1 MANTLTAL
9 APVAYSAAKQVANE
23 PFGIID
29 SINATFDD
37 KGVSIGDVVKV
48 PVAPVRAA
56 SDYTPSMAVSAGTDA
71 TATSVDV
78 SITANKM
85 VSWNITGEQERSLQN
100 AQADNTWFEQL
111 LMQGM
116 RELRNQAEAAAW
128 AATIAGASRAY
139 GTAGTTPFGSDLSA
153 LTNARKILQD
163 NGAPLVDLQF
173 VGDTNAGLNLRNLGV
188 FQNAYQAGS
197 EAERRTGRFLP
208 QVGFNIKESAAVTTK
223 TAGTAAGATTN
234 AAGYAV
240 GTTTLTLA
248 SAGTGTILAGDVIT
262 FAGDSNKYVVTSGDA
277 DVSNGGTITIAAP
290 GLRVA
295 MSAATKAITMVA
307 TWTGNVAME
316 RSAVVGIMRPPL
328 IPANPTISQLPIS
341 DPMGMSYLLVDA
353 VGDGMRT
360 IRLHLAYGFK
370 SVNPEFSALV
380 LG

>member
-9 APVAYSAAKQVANE
+9 APVAYSAAKQVAAE
-23 PFGIID
+23 PFGLISAI
-29 SINATFDD
+29 STNFDD

-48 PVAPVRAA
+48 PVAPARAQT
-56 SDYTPSMAVSAGTDA
+56 DYTPAMTVTAGTDA
-71 TATSVDV
+71 TATSTDV
-78 SITANKM
+78 QITANKV

-100 AQADNTWFEQL
+100 AEADKTWFEQL

-116 RELRNQAEAAAW
+116 RTLRNGAEAAAW

-139 GTAGTTPFGSDLSA
+139 GTAGTTPFASDLSA

-163 NGAPLVDLQF
+163 NGAPLADLSF

-188 FQNAYQAGS
+188 LQNAYQAGS
-197 EAERRTGRFLP
+197 DAERRSGNFLP
-208 QVGFNIKESAAVTTK
+208 QMGFNIRESAAVSTF
-223 TAGTAAGATTN
+223 TAGTASGATTDN
-234 AAGYAV
+234 AGYAV

-248 SAGTGTILAGDVIT
+248 SAGTGTIKAGDVIS
-262 FAGDSNKYVVTSGDA
+262 FAGDSNKYVVTSGDT

-295 MSAATKAITMVA
+295 MSAATKAITVVS
-307 TWTGNVAME
+307 TWTGNVALE
-316 RSAVVGIMRPPL
+316 RSAVVGIIRPPL
-328 IPANPTISQLPIS
+328 IPANPTISQIPVS
-341 DPMGMSYLLVDA
+341 DASGLTYLLVDA

-370 SVNPEFSALV
+370 TVNPEFSAIV